1 LKGRRSGLILL
12 AAGALIALPASLA
25 SAQVS
30 YPGVP
35 WTELLPPLPSPTE
48 PQPGPVRNCPKATLE
63 CIDIE
68 IRRMRRAQK
77 RFGCDHRAVFA
88 TTYLTLTKTLK
99 RMLVEGALD
108 LDDPK
113 YLYTEDAVF
122 ANVYFRTIRAWNRG
136 DPVPAAWRIAFQ
148 AAAARNY
155 FGAQDML
162 LGINAHVQ
170 NDMPFVIASLGL
182 RTPAGE
188 SRKPDHD
195 EINKVLSRAYQPVV
209 NAVKSR
215 YDRSLDVTNPA
226 QVPIDDIAGL
236 EAVRAWRELV
246 WRNAERLVNAK
257 TAAERANAARSI
269 EATAALT
276 AQLIAAVRVPGYG
289 ATRDAYCREQL
300 GLPAGG

>member
-1 LKGRRSGLILL
+1 LKGRTFIAFAAAAAILASL
-12 AAGALIALPASLA
+12 VPSAGAQPT
-25 SAQVS
+25 
-30 YPGVP
+30 YPGIP
-35 WTELLPPLPSPTE
+35 WSDLLPPLPSPTQ
-48 PQPGPVRNCPKATLE
+48 PQPGPVPNCREATIK
-63 CIDIE
+63 CIDVE
-68 IRRMRRAQK
+68 IRRMRRAQR

-88 TTYLTLTKTLK
+88 TTYLTLTKTMK
-99 RMLVEGALD
+99 GMLDAGALD

-122 ANVYFRTIRAWNRG
+122 ANFYFRTIRAYKRG
-136 DPVPAAWRIAFQ
+136 DPVPAAWRIAFR
-148 AAAARNY
+148 AAENGDY

-182 RTPAGE
+182 RMRDGT

-209 NAVKSR
+209 DAVRAR
-215 YDRSLDVTNPA
+215 YDPSLDLTNPA

-246 WRNAERLVNAK
+246 WRNAERLVNAR
-257 TAAERANAARSI
+257 TGEQRARIARSI

-276 AQLIAAVRVPGYG
+276 AQLIAAVPAPGYG
-289 ATRDAYCREQL
+289 AARDRYCTEQL
-300 GLPAGG
+300 GLASG

>member
-1 LKGRRSGLILL
+1 LIAL
-12 AAGALIALPASLA
+12 AAGALLALPVSPAG
-25 SAQVS
+25 AQLS
-30 YPGVP
+30 YPGIP
-35 WTELLPPLPSPTE
+35 WTELLPPLPSPNE
-48 PQPGPVRNCPKATLE
+48 PQPGPVPNCRRATLE
-63 CIDIE
+63 CIDVE
-68 IRRMRRAQK
+68 IQRLRRAQE

-99 RMLVEGALD
+99 RMLVEGSLD

-113 YLYTEDAVF
+113 YLYAEDAVF
-122 ANVYFRTIRAWNRG
+122 ANVYFRTLRAYERG

-148 AAAARNY
+148 AAEARNH

-182 RTPAGE
+182 RTGDGE

-195 EINKVLSRAYQPVV
+195 EINEVLSRAYQPVIA
-209 NAVKSR
+209 AVRAR
-215 YDRSLDVTNPA
+215 YDRSLDLTNPA

-257 TAAERANAARSI
+257 TAAQRASVARSI
-269 EATAALT
+269 ESTAAVT
-276 AQLIAAVRVPGYG
+276 AHLIAAVRMPGYG
-289 ATRDAYCREQL
+289 PTRDAYCREQL
-300 GLPAGG
+300 GLPADG